1 MSRCDRGASGPGDG
15 RGLPEVRQIAG
26 ISGSMNH
33 AVAVRAAGAMEFLG
47 LPSGGAIALN
57 FPMKSVFSG
66 FDDRYGLCNTK
77 LFGKVGL
84 SFNVCIDTAR

>member
-1 MSRCDRGASGPGDG
+1 
-15 RGLPEVRQIAG
+15 
-26 ISGSMNH
+26 
-33 AVAVRAAGAMEFLG
+33 MEFLG

-84 SFNVCIDTAR
+84 SFNVCIDTATISERAIGPYSGSEISTQRHFIG